1 MSKGCSGLTNLQKA
15 IRRLTQCTISLSA
28 GLKSSGWNA
37 LMAPKLDTVE
47 TLFTPPFGA
56 VEGLN
61 LRINLCMRK
70 SNGYRSFELLQIS
83 LF

>member
-1 MSKGCSGLTNLQKA
+1 
-15 IRRLTQCTISLSA
+15 
-28 GLKSSGWNA
+28 
-37 LMAPKLDTVE
+37 MAPKLDTVE